1 MCINMGVRYQYQI
14 KEVLKTSRGLISG
27 FRVLVVVEDLEHHM
41 VDVPAEIFEYET
53 LVYFRCRLKMYQKV
67 DIQKLPLSVQYKI
80 RMPLGHFL
88 DLWVLTE
95 NNGYYSKRKNTDA

>member
-80 RMPLGHFL
+80 RMPLAHFL